1 MKAKKVLAMLMASAM
16 IMGTSVTAFAA
27 TDISANYKSTIT
39 INDLTGAKD
48 APVDVK
54 IIQAVTLVADDNGN
68 QSWDIAEW
76 AKDYFTNT
84 NGVVTLNKDVDL
96 EELKQVVADLP
107 STTGR
112 YIDRQSVEGQTC
124 TFSNV
129 PIGTYVVLATD
140 SKVDYSLMVAET
152 YDEDAQYMQA
162 EPDVINAKHGDFKV
176 DKSADDT
183 FVARGEEV
191 TFTVKFSIPRF
202 EANEAGEVPDS
213 FTFSDTPTGLE
224 ITEVESITKGG
235 VPVLDADQNTPQGVY
250 SDNKYVI
257 DLTNY
262 VDMNTETNEDAGKQ
276 VVITYKA
283 TVTSGEG
290 TTWVSDDNEGTAYWS
305 NVAEVS
311 TLNTTYTPDE
321 EKGYTGIIDV
331 TKWNDGEGE
340 SKKALTGAK
349 FNLYAVKN
357 KAEYDEAVGKGEAPA
372 AIEFVKVSDGIYKKA
387 TTEDLDKVTEVE
399 VSAAGELRLIG
410 LEEDEYWLKETVA
423 PSGYTIDE
431 NGTSVTVTENN
442 TSNVFVDKDVVNTKL
457 SSLPSTGGI
466 GTTIF
471 TIGGCAIMVT
481 AAGLY
486 FATRKKTEK

>member
-112 YIDRQSVEGQTC
+112 YIDHQSVEGQTC

-152 YDEDAQYMQA
+152 YDEDAQYMWA

-176 DKSADDT
+176 DKSANDT

-202 EANEAGEVPDS
+202 VANEEGELPDS
-213 FTFSDTPTGLE
+213 FVFSDTPTGLE
-224 ITEVESITKGG
+224 ITGVESITKGEF
-235 VPVLDADQNTPQGVY
+235 PVKDNDGKTPQGNWDAVEGNY
-250 SDNKYVI
+250 TI

-262 VDMNTETNEDAGKQ
+262 VDIANNTDAGKQ

-283 TVTSGEG
+283 TVTSEAG
-290 TTWVSDDNEGTAYWS
+290 TDWVSSIDGETSYWS
-305 NVAEVS
+305 NTANVN
-311 TLNTTYTPDE
+311 TPNTTYTPDE
-321 EKGYTGIIDV
+321 EKGYTGIVDV
-331 TKWNDGEGE
+331 
-340 SKKALTGAK
+340 KKYNLDKSATLEGAK
-349 FNLYAVKN
+349 FELYAVAN
-357 KAEYDEAVGKGEAPA
+357 KDEYELNVDIEPIQFVEVGTD
-372 AIEFVKVSDGIYKKA
+372 SGIYRKA
-387 TTEDLDKVTEVE
+387 KNGEDGATTEVE

-410 LEEDEYWLKETVA
+410 LEEDDYWLKETVA
-423 PSGYTIDE
+423 PLGYTIDE
-431 NGTSVTVTENN
+431 NGTSVTVTENK
-442 TSNVFVDKDVVNTKL
+442 TSNVFVNKDVVNTKL

>member
-27 TDISANYKSTIT
+27 TDISANYTSTIT
-39 INDLTGAKD
+39 INDLTGAED
-48 APVDVK
+48 APVNVK
-54 IIQAVTLVADDNGN
+54 IIQAVTLVEDEKGN
-68 QSWDIAEW
+68 QSWDIADW
-76 AKDYFTNT
+76 AEKYFTNN
-84 NGVVTLNKDVDL
+84 NGEVTLNKDVDL
-96 EELKQVVADLP
+96 KELKQAVANLT
-107 STTGR
+107 STTGL
-112 YIDRQSVEGQTC
+112 YIDDEPVKGQTY
-124 TFSNV
+124 TFTNV

-202 EANEAGEVPDS
+202 EANEEGEVPDS
-213 FTFSDTPTGLE
+213 FTFSDTPTGLK

-235 VPVLDADQNTPQGVY
+235 APVLDGGQTPQGSYVG
-250 SDNKYVI
+250 DDYVI
-257 DLTNY
+257 ELSDY
-262 VDMNTETNEDAGKQ
+262 VDMSIATNADAGKQ
-276 VVITYKA
+276 IVIKYKA
-283 TVTSGEG
+283 TVISEEG
-290 TTWVSDDNEGTAYWS
+290 TTWVSSENGETEYWS
-305 NVAEVS
+305 NSAEVN
-311 TLNTTYTPDE
+311 TPNTTYKPGE

-331 TKWNDGEGE
+331 TKWNVGEAE
-340 SKKALTGAK
+340 KLSGAK
-349 FNLYAVKN
+349 FELYAVKD
-357 KAEYDEAVGKGEAPA
+357 KTEYDAAVKRGEDPA
-372 AIEFVKVSDGIYKKA
+372 AIEFVKVDDGIYKKA
-387 TTEDLDKVTEVE
+387 TTEDSDKVTEVE
-399 VSAAGELRLIG
+399 VSATGKLRLIG
-410 LEEDEYWLKETVA
+410 LKEDEYWLKETVA

-431 NGTSVTVTENN
+431 NGTPVEVTENKE
-442 TSNVFVDKDVVNTKL
+442 SNVFVDKDVVNTKL